1 MFSVLC
7 SGSRVLGANMGRKLL
22 VALRLEDLLHL
33 GERFAAECIRR
44 AEHPG
49 IFGETR
55 TLKTVMFDPY
65 ELT

>member
-1 MFSVLC
+1 
-7 SGSRVLGANMGRKLL
+7 MGCKLL

-33 GERFAAECIRR
+33 GERFATECIRR
-44 AEHPG
+44 AEYPDT
-49 IFGETR
+49 FGATP